1 MLATYADASFKRHPM
16 LRATEYDVLL
26 KDAVEDLKALF
37 PTLHPAELAHAVA
50 RANLK
55 VLSEGRLRSVS
66 GVERIEHAR
75 AVTKI
80 ARKDLEHITG
90 RRTA

>member
-1 MLATYADASFKRHPM
+1 M

-26 KDAVEDLKALF
+26 KDAVEDLSVLF
-37 PTLHPAELAHAVA
+37 PTLHLAELAHAVA

-55 VLSEGRLRSVS
+55 IRSEGDLRRVS
-66 GVERIEHAR
+66 GDDRIERAR
-75 AVTKI
+75 VVTKI
-80 ARKDLEHITG
+80 ARRDLERITG